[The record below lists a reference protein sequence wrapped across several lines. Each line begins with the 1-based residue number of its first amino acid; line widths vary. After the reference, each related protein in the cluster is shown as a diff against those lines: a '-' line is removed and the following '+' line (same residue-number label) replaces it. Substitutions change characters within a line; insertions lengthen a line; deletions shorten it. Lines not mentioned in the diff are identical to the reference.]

1 MILLDHTVQILI
13 LTVGGLLAVNL
24 AAHRY
29 PQGGL
34 ARRVTLAVLGLLAL
48 LSVFAYLRFGR
59 LQDYGRF
66 GRHTYHYHDAYHY
79 AFGAKYFRELGYFGL
94 YDATWVAFDELE
106 REEGVRTPAR
116 FIPTVRSLASVF
128 TVKPV
133 ADLRRTAPEVRAR
146 FTPARWAEFRGD
158 LQTLLDLGWEVSW
171 WRTMLFDLGFNPPP
185 SWVVVC
191 GTLANAIPF
200 TPTSFELFPFLDLTL
215 IVAGGGLLVL
225 RAFGPAAAFAY
236 VILFGNNFFASYAWT
251 GGSFCRQPW
260 LFLLTAGVACLKL
273 DRPRWAGA
281 LLGAAA
287 AFRVFPVLFLAG
299 GAIALGAEALRDRSR
314 RRAAVEYLLAAAAVA
329 AALVAVS
336 LLVFGLDPWRDFLA
350 KISQHNRIFWVMH
363 VGFPRLAA
371 WAPGIERQNF
381 WYEEGLVRFV
391 AWQGRLEAIRA
402 GREPW
407 VTLVQAAATLGA
419 LGLAPRLRAFQA
431 ALVVG
436 GTLLFCWAMPA
447 NYYYIYLAL
456 FPVVFF
462 SERGSATDVL
472 RVGLPFALLVGMA
485 LCPLASTDHI
495 VQNALLNALVAAFF
509 GLLLLSLAW
518 DERAALAGRLR
529 RLGARAPRS
538 PPAPAAP
545 DPA

>member
-1 MILLDHTVQILI
+1 MLVLDHTVQILI
-13 LTVGGLLAVNL
+13 LTVGGLLTVNL

-29 PQGGL
+29 PRGGW
-34 ARRVTLAVLGLLAL
+34 ARRFTLAVLGLLAL

-59 LQDYGRF
+59 LQEYGRF
-66 GRHTYHYHDAYHY
+66 GRHTYHYHDVYHY

-94 YDATWVAFDELE
+94 YDATWVALDELE
-106 REEGVRTPAR
+106 REEGLQTPAR
-116 FIPTVRSLASVF
+116 FIPTVRSLESVF
-128 TVKPV
+128 TVKP
-133 ADLRRTAPEVRAR
+133 AAELRRVAPEVRGR
-146 FTPARWAEFRGD
+146 FAPARWAEFRGD
-158 LQTLLDLGWEVSW
+158 LRTLLGMGWEVPW

-191 GTLANAIPF
+191 GTLANAVTF
-200 TPTSFELFPFLDLTL
+200 TPTSFEIFPLLDLTL
-215 IVAGGGLLVL
+215 VVVGGGLLVL

-287 AFRVFPVLFLAG
+287 AFRVFPLLFLAG
-299 GAIALGAEALRDRSR
+299 GAVALGATALHDRAR
-314 RRAAVEYLLAAAAVA
+314 RRAAVEYLLAAAVVA
-329 AALVAVS
+329 AALVGAS
-336 LLVFGLDPWRDFLA
+336 LLAFGLDPWRDFFA

-381 WYEEGLVRFV
+381 WYEEGLVRFA

-407 VTLVQAAATLGA
+407 VTLVQAAATLAARGISA
-419 LGLAPRLRAFQA
+419 RLRACQA

-436 GTLLFCWAMPA
+436 GTLLFFWAMPA

-456 FPVVFF
+456 FPAVFTT
-462 SERGSATDVL
+462 ERGSATDAL
-472 RVGLPFALLVGMA
+472 RAGLPFALLVGMA
-485 LCPLASTDHI
+485 LCPLVSADQI

-509 GLLLLSLAW
+509 VLLLLSLAG
-518 DERAALAGRLR
+518 DERAALAGWLR
-529 RLGARAPRS
+529 RRGAPAPRS
-538 PPAPAAP
+538 PPAPAAR
-545 DPA
+545 DPG